1 MHILIVGPGAL
12 GGLLASIL
20 TMGKSGSDTISL
32 LDYNQERAQEI
43 NRNGLRYEKDGNT
56 KIFNIEVFAD
66 PKDIGRVDVLFL
78 CVKSYDVEKSLRF
91 CAPLLHHECMVIFM
105 QNGIAH
111 LSQEKH
117 VGAASAVFATTT
129 EGSTCCGP
137 GHIFHAGVGTSFL
150 GFQSTPRPEQS
161 QLLNK
166 VVDIMQSGG
175 MTATI
180 TESIRTRIWAKL
192 FINVGINALTVIHNC
207 RNGDLLTIPEAQQQM
222 RQAIEEAG
230 AVAAH
235 ESIEVSAPFE
245 ETISVCRATAKN
257 ISSMLQDV
265 RKQRKTEIEAINGA
279 IVSLAKHHGLEAP
292 TNVLLVQQVRKLER
306 QYETA

>member
-20 TMGKSGSDTISL
+20 TMGKRDSDTISL
-32 LDYNQERAQEI
+32 LDYNQTRAQEI

-56 KIFNIEVFAD
+56 RIFNVEVFAD
-66 PKDIGRVDVLFL
+66 PNNIGHVDVLFL

-91 CAPLLHHECMVIFM
+91 CAPLLHHDCMVIFM

-129 EGSTCCGP
+129 EGSTCYGF

-150 GFQSTPRPEQS
+150 GFQSTPSPEQS
-161 QLLNK
+161 QLLNT
-166 VVDIMQSGG
+166 VVERMRSGG
-175 MTATI
+175 MTAAI
-180 TESIRTRIWAKL
+180 TASIRTRIWAKL

-207 RNGDLLTIPEAQQQM
+207 RNGDLLTIPEAQDQM
-222 RQAIEEAG
+222 CLAIEEAKE
-230 AVAAH
+230 VAAC
-235 ESIEVSAPFE
+235 ENIEVSDPLGD
-245 ETISVCRATAKN
+245 TINVCRATARN

-265 RKQRKTEIEAINGA
+265 RKQRKTEIEAINGK
-279 IVSLAKHHGLEAP
+279 IVSLAQHHGLTAP
-292 TNVLLVQQVRKLER
+292 TNMHFVQQIREIERK
-306 QYETA
+306 YEIA